1 MPLPPDSTLPLFTQP
16 SPSEMVSAKSRH
28 AMIVRMS
35 AETLDALE
43 LAAKGMD
50 VEFSDNPVRLPL
62 HSLLSP
68 PSPLYQGIYIGD
80 SFFPMRSL
88 KEDSPN
94 ELYLRVPSAAKQ
106 MAPLRLYANVTGKFT
121 IERELDHRMEDR
133 IREVTIDAAKQRDRK
148 VKLIDNPPDLLRTN
162 TKKRKDAPTMFRNA
176 IRPSDHAKL
185 TASASS
191 PPISTPPGR
200 PNKDDPLRKRIVHY
214 MAITDRTRDQTVRVL
229 GGPDCDPALRR
240 DLVDRMEKVRL
251 SVYRS
256 LICT

>member
-1 MPLPPDSTLPLFTQP
+1 
-16 SPSEMVSAKSRH
+16 MV
-28 AMIVRMS
+28 VRMS

-43 LAAKGMD
+43 LAAQGMD
-50 VEFSDNPVRLPL
+50 VEFSDNPVRFPL
-62 HSLLSP
+62 HPLRSP
-68 PSPLYQGIYIGD
+68 SSPWFQGIYIGD

-148 VKLIDNPPDLLRTN
+148 VKLIDNPPDLPRTT

-176 IRPSDHAKL
+176 IRPSDQMKL
-185 TASASS
+185 AASVSS
-191 PPISTPPGR
+191 TPISTPTGR
-200 PNKDDPLRKRIVHY
+200 PNKDGPLRKRMVHY
-214 MAITDRTRDQTVRVL
+214 IAITDRTRDQIVRVL
-229 GGPDCDPALRR
+229 GGSDCDPSLRR
-240 DLVDRMEKVRL
+240 DLVDLLEKVC
-251 SVYRS
+251 RS
-256 LICT
+256 AYHSCLCT